1 MRIKLINTFNGLI
14 PVDDG
19 DYENKKKLKIGE
31 MYAADIKLQRN
42 YAFLKKYFSL
52 IHCAW
57 DYLPEKTV
65 EYFHHDIEAFR
76 KTVEVAAGWCE
87 PVYSIARREWVEMA
101 KSISFDKMDE
111 DEFRNLYE
119 RAKDV
124 LYEYFLKHV
133 TIEEF
138 EKHLINY

>member
-42 YAFLKKYFSL
+42 YPFLKKYFSL
-52 IHCAW
+52 IHTAW
-57 DYLPEKTV
+57 EYQNERVV
-65 EYFHHDIEAFR
+65 EHFKGSEEVFR

-87 PVYSIARREWVEMA
+87 PCYSIARREWVEVP
-101 KSISFDKMDE
+101 KSIAFDKMD
-111 DEFRNLYE
+111 DSEFEELYE
-119 RAKDV
+119 RVKDV
-124 LYEYFLKHV
+124 LFKYFLKHV
-133 TIEEF
+133 TPEEF
-138 EKHLINY
+138 VGNLMDY